1 MTRRARLQPAVDA
14 LLRAVTTLAAG
25 RRVGAGANF
34 STAGAFSKFMPGD
47 RYAPHADTLHAVEW
61 YDHCKRASQRERDY
75 AKGLKDKANRIPDA
89 ARMKVGFSAVLALA
103 ATPGVDAVVFDDHWE
118 KLAKECSDDERLR
131 GNALNWVNVRFPWGF
146 GEAAGHRRAN
156 VTLDAGDFYLFHS
169 NRVHQVQPVEGT
181 APRVT
186 YSAFLG
192 VDEKEVRV
200 WGYS

>member
-1 MTRRARLQPAVDA
+1 M
-14 LLRAVTTLAAG
+14 
-25 RRVGAGANF
+25 
-34 STAGAFSKFMPGD
+34 
-47 RYAPHADTLHAVEW
+47 
-61 YDHCKRASQRERDY
+61 
-75 AKGLKDKANRIPDA
+75 
-89 ARMKVGFSAVLALA
+89 
-103 ATPGVDAVVFDDHWE
+103 
-118 KLAKECSDDERLR
+118 AKECSDDERLR

>member
-1 MTRRARLQPAVDA
+1 
-14 LLRAVTTLAAG
+14 
-25 RRVGAGANF
+25 
-34 STAGAFSKFMPGD
+34 
-47 RYAPHADTLHAVEW
+47 
-61 YDHCKRASQRERDY
+61 
-75 AKGLKDKANRIPDA
+75 
-89 ARMKVGFSAVLALA
+89 MKVGFSAVLALA

-131 GNALNWVNVRFPWGF
+131 GNALSWVNVRFPWGF